1 MGKIKAFFNEF
12 KEFALKGN
20 VVSMAVGIII
30 GGAFSSIITSL
41 TENIINPIIGCFNE
55 GGIIGLSVTIWNAEL
70 YIGAFIMDVI
80 NFLIMAL
87 VLFVIIKAMNKVMTI
102 GKKKEAPAAPTTK
115 LCPFCKSEI
124 NILATKCPH
133 CTSAI
138 PAEEVQA

>member
-55 GGIIGLSVTIWNAEL
+55 GGINGLSVTIWNAEL

>member
-41 TENIINPIIGCFNE
+41 TENIISPIIGCFNE
-55 GGIIGLSVTIWNAEL
+55 GGFKGLTITIWEAEL
-70 YIGAFIMDVI
+70 KIGAFIMDVV
-80 NFLIMAL
+80 NFLIMAF
-87 VLFVIIKAMNKVMTI
+87 VLFIIIKAMNTVMTI
-102 GKKKEAPAAPTTK
+102 GKKKEEAAAPTTK
-115 LCPFCKSEI
+115 VCPYCQSEI
-124 NILATKCPH
+124 SILATKCPH